1 MIATNEE
8 LKAMY
13 LNDSTEE
20 LKAQLASCEAT
31 IDEYASIG
39 RSWALDAREMRIA
52 ESSSSYLR
60 AELRRRET
68 GSSEIQHSQVGEV
81 VERKVPGWPTS

>member
-1 MIATNEE
+1 MNATNEE

-31 IDEYASIG
+31 ISEMLSYGKA
-39 RSWALDAREMRIA
+39 WALDSREMRIA
-52 ESSSSYLR
+52 EHNSSYIY

-68 GSSEIQHSQVGEV
+68 GTSEIQPSQVGEV
-81 VERKVPGWPTS
+81 VERKAPGR

>member
-1 MIATNEE
+1 MNATNEE

-31 IDEYASIG
+31 ISEMLSYGKA
-39 RSWALDAREMRIA
+39 WALDSREMRIA
-52 ESSSSYLR
+52 EHNSSYIY

-68 GSSEIQHSQVGEV
+68 GTSEIQPSQVGEV
-81 VERKVPGWPTS
+81 VERKAPGW

>member
-20 LKAQLASCEAT
+20 LEAQLASCEAT
-31 IDEYASIG
+31 IKELLGYG
-39 RSWALDAREMRIA
+39 KSWALDCREMRVS
-52 ESSSSYLR
+52 EHNSSYIR
-60 AELRRRET
+60 AELRRRDT
-68 GSSEIQHSQVGEV
+68 GDSQVQPSQVGEAV
-81 VERKVPGWPTS
+81 YRDLK

>member
-1 MIATNEE
+1 MTASDEQ

-13 LNDSTEE
+13 LNDSTEQ
-20 LKAQLASCEAT
+20 LKAELASCDAT
-31 IDEYASIG
+31 ISELLGYG
-39 RSWALDAREMRIA
+39 KSWALDCREMRIA
-52 ESSSSYLR
+52 ESNSSYLR

-81 VERKVPGWPTS
+81 VERKVPGW

>member
-1 MIATNEE
+1 MTATNEE

-20 LKAQLASCEAT
+20 LKAQLASCDAT
-31 IDEYASIG
+31 ISELLGYG
-39 RSWALDAREMRIA
+39 RSWALDCREMQIA
-52 ESSSSYLR
+52 ESNSSYLR

-68 GSSEIQHSQVGEV
+68 GSSEIQHSQVGEAV
-81 VERKVPGWPTS
+81 YRDLK

>member
-1 MIATNEE
+1 MNATNEE

-31 IDEYASIG
+31 ISELLGYG
-39 RSWALDAREMRIA
+39 KSWALDCREMRIA
-52 ESSSSYLR
+52 ESNSSYLR